1 MTIMRMASLLV
12 RGSTSVRSFRS
23 AFVGHGA
30 DSRSTII
37 AGLAIVAAQLSVNI
51 GAAFAKSLFP
61 LVGPEGV
68 AAMRTGTAALILIVV
83 VRPWRRA
90 LSRRQ
95 ILWIVLYGLA
105 LGGMNLLIYWAFA
118 RIPIGVAV
126 AIEIGGPL
134 AVVLLTSR
142 SARDFVWLALAVAS
156 VLLLMPWP
164 GRDVPLDLAGIGFAM
179 GAAVCW
185 ALYIVFGK
193 RASEVES
200 GTAVA
205 LGMTTASLVTIPIGV
220 AAAGSRLLNPAIW
233 GLGLVVALLSSAIPY
248 MLEMKAL
255 ERLSSRLFGVITSSA
270 PAVAALAGFLM
281 LGERLTPGQW
291 IAILLMIGAS
301 AGCSLTSRPAA
312 SRLVDE
318 AII

>member
-1 MTIMRMASLLV
+1 
-12 RGSTSVRSFRS
+12 
-23 AFVGHGA
+23 
-30 DSRSTII
+30 
-37 AGLAIVAAQLSVNI
+37 
-51 GAAFAKSLFP
+51 
-61 LVGPEGV
+61 
-68 AAMRTGTAALILIVV
+68 
-83 VRPWRRA
+83 
-90 LSRRQ
+90 
-95 ILWIVLYGLA
+95 IVLYGLA

-142 SARDFVWLALAVAS
+142 SARDFVWLALAVAC

-185 ALYIVFGK
+185 ALYILFGK

-200 GTAVA
+200 STAVA
-205 LGMTTASLVTIPIGV
+205 LGMTAASLVTIPVGV

-233 GLGLVVALLSSAIPY
+233 GLGLVVAVLSSAIPY
-248 MLEMKAL
+248 MLEMSAL
-255 ERLSSRLFGVITSSA
+255 EKLSSRLFGVISSSA

-281 LGERLTPGQW
+281 LGERLT
-291 IAILLMIGAS
+291 
-301 AGCSLTSRPAA
+301 
-312 SRLVDE
+312 
-318 AII
+318 

>member
-1 MTIMRMASLLV
+1 ME
-12 RGSTSVRSFRS
+12 
-23 AFVGHGA
+23 
-30 DSRSTII
+30 SREVAI
-37 AGLAIVAAQLSVNI
+37 AGLAIVAAQISINI

-61 LVGPEGV
+61 LVGPEGI
-68 AAMRTGTAALILIVV
+68 AALRTGIAAVILLVV
-83 VRPWRRA
+83 ARPWQRS

-95 ILWIVLYGLA
+95 ILWIILYGLA

-126 AIEIGGPL
+126 AIEIAGPL
-134 AVVLLTSR
+134 SVVLLTSR
-142 SARDFVWLALAVAS
+142 AARDFLWLALAVAS

-164 GRDVPLDLAGIGFAM
+164 GWHAPLDLAGVGFAM

-200 GTAVA
+200 STAVA
-205 LGMTTASLVTIPIGV
+205 LGMAAACIVTIPIGV
-220 AAAGSRLLNPAIW
+220 ATEGSRLLETSAW

-255 ERLSSRLFGVITSSA
+255 QRLSSRLFGVLTSSG
-270 PAVAALAGFLM
+270 PALAALAGFAL
-281 LGERLTPGQW
+281 LGERLTLVQW
-291 IAILLMIGAS
+291 IAILLMISAS
-301 AGCSLTSRPAA
+301 AGCSLTSRPTT
-312 SRLVDE
+312 SRVVDE
-318 AII
+318 AMI